1 MTDLAE
7 ALKAEP
13 LVRKPLVGTPLVAKR
28 PVAKKTFTMRG
39 LRRVMVWGA
48 TAAGALLIAVIT
60 GRSEGAAERIALV
73 LHPAKQV
80 ATQQFDA
87 QAETRRLAETLRGLA
102 ANDEQIK
109 SRLAAVEHD
118 MNDVTGSIT
127 QQLKAADAT
136 RRADDGPSVAATA
149 AMTAAMVTPAAMPDA
164 AVASPPGAIKTSVES
179 ALPAP
184 SQTEFGVDIGSG
196 LTIQALRT
204 RWAAIRTAHP
214 QLFEGLEPIVSVKE
228 VPRTNRIELRLVA
241 GPIAQAGTA
250 AQLCAQLSLLGLFCQ
265 PTMFDGQRLALR

>member
-1 MTDLAE
+1 M
-7 ALKAEP
+7 
-13 LVRKPLVGTPLVAKR
+13 
-28 PVAKKTFTMRG
+28 
-39 LRRVMVWGA
+39 
-48 TAAGALLIAVIT
+48 IT

-87 QAETRRLAETLRGLA
+87 QAETQRLAETLRGLA
-102 ANDEQIK
+102 ADDEQIK

-127 QQLKAADAT
+127 QQIKAADAT
-136 RRADDGPSVAATA
+136 RRSDDGPSVAATA
-149 AMTAAMVTPAAMPDA
+149 AMTAAMVAPVGNARRGCRRAAGRDQNIGR
-164 AVASPPGAIKTSVES
+164 SRRYRR
-179 ALPAP
+179 L

-196 LTIQALRT
+196 LTIQALRA

-241 GPIAQAGTA
+241 GPIAQAGAA
-250 AQLCAQLSLLGLFCQ
+250 AQLCAPAHASWACSASRRYLTVNASRCGERRHFRVTILPVL
-265 PTMFDGQRLALR
+265 